1 MEEVPTLSFQVGV
14 AFGHDPALFLP
25 IRRPVLF
32 PREVTLCAFQPLA
45 FVGQVERFNGGS
57 VRVVGV
63 LENPNVDPDTLLGML
78 GLRRC
83 VVLGFESEHGELL
96 PSGFLLDGDLLDG
109 CVVRDLAVV
118 DHRNFADLGKREYR
132 PTARGVRRSV

>member
-63 LENPNVDPDTLLGML
+63 LENPNVDPDTPLGI
-78 GLRRC
+78 
-83 VVLGFESEHGELL
+83 LGFLGR
-96 PSGFLLDGDLLDG
+96 
-109 CVVRDLAVV
+109 VVRGFDAK
-118 DHRNFADLGKREYR
+118 D
-132 PTARGVRRSV
+132 GVPLPG